1 MNNFTFHNPA
11 KIIFGKDSIA
21 DVGEHTAA
29 YAKKVLLHYGSGSIK
44 KNGIYTT
51 VTTSLKKSGIEYIEL
66 GGVVPNPRLS
76 LVRQGIDICRKEEI
90 TFILAVGGGSVIDS
104 AKAISFGSLLGD
116 DEDIWEDYYMNRSC
130 TVSSALDVGV
140 VLTIP
145 AAGSESSISSVIT
158 NDDNNLKRAVNQE
171 ALTPR
176 FAIMD
181 PQTNFTLPDYQSAC
195 GAADILAH
203 LMERYFTN
211 AQYNDLSDAFLEA
224 AMRNVISFAP
234 LTLMEPTNYRYRAEM
249 MWTGTIA
256 HNGLL
261 DRGRVGDW
269 ASHAIEHELSG
280 VYDIAHGAGL
290 AIIFPAWMRYVYHHN
305 IDRFA
310 QFALRVWNIS
320 VSLDDKETLVIL
332 AINRLEEFFRSLG
345 LPVRLSDA
353 GIGSDHI
360 QLMSGNIMKGNPSV
374 GNFVDLKEN
383 DVEKILRLAL

>member
-1 MNNFTFHNPA
+1 MNNFSYHNPTR
-11 KIIFGKDSIA
+11 IIFGKGTISE
-21 DVGEHTAA
+21 VGSHTAR
-29 YAKKVLLHYGSGSIK
+29 YAKKILLHYGGGSIR
-44 KNGIYTT
+44 KNGVYDT
-51 VTTSLKKSGIEYIEL
+51 VTTSLQEQGVEYVEL
-66 GGVVPNPRLS
+66 SGVVPNPRLS
-76 LVRQGIDICRKEEI
+76 LVKEGIDICKREGI
-90 TFILAVGGGSVIDS
+90 SFILAVGGGSVIDS
-104 AKAISFGSLLGD
+104 AKAIAFGALLN
-116 DEDIWEDYYMNRSC
+116 DEEDVWDDYYMNKDCSV
-130 TVSSALDVGV
+130 TKSLGVGV

-158 NDDNNLKRAVNQE
+158 DDESTLKRAVNQE
-171 ALTPR
+171 ALTPH

-181 PQTNFTLPDYQSAC
+181 PETNYSLPDYQSAC

-211 AQYNDLSDAFLEA
+211 AKFNDLSDAFLEA

-234 LTLMEPTNYRYRAEM
+234 LALMDPTEYRYRAEL

-290 AIIFPAWMRYVYHHN
+290 AIVFPAWMKYVHNHN
-305 IDRFA
+305 IDRFV
-310 QFALRVWNIS
+310 QFAVRVWNIS
-320 VSLDDKETLVIL
+320 VTLDDKETVVAL
-332 AINRLEEFFRSLG
+332 AIIRLEEFFRSIG

-353 GIGSDHI
+353 GIGEKDI
-360 QLMSGNIMKGNPSV
+360 PLMAANLMKGSD
-374 GNFVDLKEN
+374 GAGTFVHLVAE